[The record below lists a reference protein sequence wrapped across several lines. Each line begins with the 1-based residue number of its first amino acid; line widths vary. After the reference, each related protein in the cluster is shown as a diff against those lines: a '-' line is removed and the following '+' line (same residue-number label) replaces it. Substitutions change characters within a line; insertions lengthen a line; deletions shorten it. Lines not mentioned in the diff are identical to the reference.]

1 VLPCAVEKIA
11 LRLHE
16 NERCYDQGQSIK
28 HLFYVRLK
36 KYDVRAKLIEYGKVE
51 KREGMESEKSNNNS
65 DTSASSASSL
75 PSSEKVKR
83 KRGAPKGSRN
93 AAKPGE
99 DLRLELHF
107 SKPRR
112 FFLAQ
117 WYEQQ
122 YGYKPS
128 DDELRE
134 VARRMAL
141 TAIDNI
147 VWEDY
152 HRRHPNGTGGEVF

>member
-1 VLPCAVEKIA
+1 
-11 LRLHE
+11 
-16 NERCYDQGQSIK
+16 
-28 HLFYVRLK
+28 
-36 KYDVRAKLIEYGKVE
+36 
-51 KREGMESEKSNNNS
+51 MESETSRDNDN
-65 DTSASSASSL
+65 TSASSLSS
-75 PSSEKVKR
+75 SSVEKSKG

-134 VARRMAL
+134 VARRLAL